1 MKIKILA
8 TLAAFLMLVGCNN
21 KWLDGAQPQDG
32 SLTEEIV
39 FSSENGVQNAL
50 TGLYSMIRS
59 YSPWAGEDNGG
70 VHNVYGYRTQ
80 IAGFDVMGNDIV
92 IYAPYGYFTG
102 EAVWNAPVFNKTGTR
117 SAVYWISFYKYINN
131 ANAIIKAINASKF
144 ADDYKKEI
152 ISEAKAIRAWSYFQ
166 LSRIY
171 QATYAI
177 AKDKPCVPIYTEPA
191 TAAETGKPRSSVA
204 DVYKFILEDLSDA
217 NIQAMPTTKVRNYS
231 LNRYGAYAIRS
242 QVKLQMEDWAGAQ
255 ADANEAIGSNSAN
268 FPLMNTE
275 EYLKGFNTLNREVI
289 WGLDINQ
296 DQGNGIA
303 SFAAFAAADYATFP
317 YFCFYINNDFQA
329 LFTSPTDVRTSQI
342 VVNNKNPKNPNHFIS
357 LKFLSKF
364 DFEMDDYLI
373 RASEMVLIQAECF
386 ARLGADAEAQRMLF
400 LLQSTRDPKAVQ
412 PTATGNAL
420 IENILVE
427 RRKELYGEIG
437 VEYFDL
443 YRLHRPLVRSGNHFD
458 VRLFTVPSAETNP
471 EMWMLQIPQQENQ
484 SNPNNSEKD
493 NNPVR
498 ATPKP

>member
-102 EAVWNAPVFNKTGTR
+102 EAVWNSPNFNKTGTR

-144 ADDYKKEI
+144 ADDYKKAI

-204 DVYKFILEDLSDA
+204 DVYKF
-217 NIQAMPTTKVRNYS
+217 
-231 LNRYGAYAIRS
+231 
-242 QVKLQMEDWAGAQ
+242 
-255 ADANEAIGSNSAN
+255 
-268 FPLMNTE
+268 
-275 EYLKGFNTLNREVI
+275 
-289 WGLDINQ
+289 
-296 DQGNGIA
+296 
-303 SFAAFAAADYATFP
+303 
-317 YFCFYINNDFQA
+317 
-329 LFTSPTDVRTSQI
+329 
-342 VVNNKNPKNPNHFIS
+342 
-357 LKFLSKF
+357 
-364 DFEMDDYLI
+364 
-373 RASEMVLIQAECF
+373 
-386 ARLGADAEAQRMLF
+386 
-400 LLQSTRDPKAVQ
+400 
-412 PTATGNAL
+412 
-420 IENILVE
+420 
-427 RRKELYGEIG
+427 
-437 VEYFDL
+437 
-443 YRLHRPLVRSGNHFD
+443 
-458 VRLFTVPSAETNP
+458 
-471 EMWMLQIPQQENQ
+471 
-484 SNPNNSEKD
+484 
-493 NNPVR
+493 
-498 ATPKP
+498 